1 MLRTRVRPA
10 ALLCRGGFLL
20 LFAAFSSPLHSQSVP
35 ASSPSAAGLQPS
47 ATTSAL
53 NNPRAAVDPAAVTL
67 MQQVLSSLGGARAW
81 QAVGAAT
88 SNVTVPLPDG
98 TQRKIRWADDWSGSS
113 VLSRR
118 DAVDSMQGSNTVITS
133 GQSQIHSQSS
143 GTQKHYPRD
152 PDLVLLA
159 VGYPGAAI
167 LRSLQHPNCTFSSKL
182 TLTGRWPRAQLT
194 QNQDETVV
202 YEQCIEPQ
210 YPDGRCDIAW
220 IVSADTATLRGVW
233 LPVRGMLDNSVIY
246 EQVRFTKFHPAGDLL
261 VPSNIAITRPNGR
274 VDTLTVD
281 SPTFTSHLPLSQFV
295 PKKN

>member
-1 MLRTRVRPA
+1 MLRTRVRPG
-10 ALLCRGGFLL
+10 ALLRRGGFLL
-20 LFAAFSSPLHSQSVP
+20 LFAAFSSPLLSQAVP

-47 ATTSAL
+47 ATTPVL
-53 NNPRAAVDPAAVTL
+53 NNPRAAVDTAAITL
-67 MQQVLSSLGGARAW
+67 MHQVLSSLGGVRAW

-88 SNVTVPLPDG
+88 SDVTVPLPDG
-98 TQRKIRWADDWSGSS
+98 TQRKFVGTDDWSGFS

-118 DAVDSMQGSNTVITS
+118 DAVDSTQGSNTVITS
-133 GQSQIHSQSS
+133 SQSQIHAQPS
-143 GTQKHYPRD
+143 GTQKQYPRD

-182 TLTGRWPRAQLT
+182 TLTGRWPRAPLT
-194 QNQDETVV
+194 RNQDETVV

-233 LPVRGMLDNSVIY
+233 LPVVECWTTRSYTTGSLHQI
-246 EQVRFTKFHPAGDLL
+246 PASGDLL
-261 VPSNIAITRPNGR
+261 VPSNIAITRPMG
-274 VDTLTVD
+274 V
-281 SPTFTSHLPLSQFV
+281 SIP
-295 PKKN
+295 

>member
-98 TQRKIRWADDWSGSS
+98 TQRKIRWTDDWSGSS

-118 DAVDSMQGSNTVITS
+118 DAIDSMQGSNTVITS

-167 LRSLQHPNCTFSSKL
+167 ARSLQRQDCTFFSKPIQGGRWTIRYYL
-182 TLTGRWPRAQLT
+182 TLFDAR
-194 QNQDETVV
+194 
-202 YEQCIEPQ
+202 
-210 YPDGRCDIAW
+210 
-220 IVSADTATLRGVW
+220 
-233 LPVRGMLDNSVIY
+233 
-246 EQVRFTKFHPAGDLL
+246 LL
-261 VPSNIAITRPNGR
+261 W
-274 VDTLTVD
+274 
-281 SPTFTSHLPLSQFV
+281 FV
-295 PKKN
+295 L